1 MHAVQLFSPVI
12 LAGTLLL
19 GNTARAAPEPLWILL
34 SAPDLRQPLE
44 RLATQR
50 MAEKFRVVTLDSSL
64 AADGPKAVAAI
75 TSTAAGVDG
84 PVYVVLAGT
93 ADESG
98 PAGFRLPALRGTQ
111 GRMKTLF
118 SDHGYSLTGGGEM
131 PRAAVGR
138 LPARTAKEAEQMV
151 EKILTFEK
159 SGAAAEWRQ
168 RITALIGHPG
178 GNSPLEKT
186 FAAGYVNTAVG
197 ARISSLHPRWTARVT
212 ADVPGSPWLLEKAK
226 LEPEFLRQAGEGS
239 LLFLY
244 MGHSGPD
251 ALYSDGVSLLGTK
264 SWQQAKFPHGGVF
277 FSCGCHGLAPQTEKS
292 EGHGFTAMR
301 NPAGPAA
308 FIGAVDISYSAA
320 GQLAFDGLLNL
331 LQKEEPPALLADW
344 WFAAMQGLASGKI
357 DSASFALLDMAD
369 GSGGA
374 VPLEAQRKE
383 HLEMWQLLGDPA
395 MRLPLL
401 PATIKLTG
409 PDNVSPGATFTV
421 SGELPAPLT
430 AAPISITLERPPG
443 LTVPGTDYAKA
454 NDPVIVRRKEAVK
467 NLMIYSVELT
477 VPADYRAGSILVR
490 ALAGTDRGPACGVL
504 RVKVA
509 SP

>member
-1 MHAVQLFSPVI
+1 MNNGHLFRIILFLGMPLLWIPV
-12 LAGTLLL
+12 
-19 GNTARAAPEPLWILL
+19 RAADDPLWVLL
-34 SAPDLRQPLE
+34 SAPDLRQSLE
-44 RLATQR
+44 KLATQR
-50 MAEKFRVVTLDSSL
+50 QAEHFRVVTLDSAL
-64 AADGPKAVAAI
+64 AADGAKAAAAI
-75 TSTAAGVDG
+75 ESAAAGVDG
-84 PVYVVLAGT
+84 PVYVLLAGT
-93 ADESG
+93 ADANA
-98 PAGFRLPALRGTQ
+98 PAGVRLPALRGTQ
-111 GRMKTLF
+111 GRMKALF
-118 SDHGYSLTGGGEM
+118 TDHGYSLANGGEM

-138 LPARTAKEAEQMV
+138 LPARNADEAQQRV
-151 EKILTFEK
+151 EKILAFGK
-159 SGAAAEWRQ
+159 SGGAEEWRQ

-212 ADVPGSPWLLEKAK
+212 ADVPGSPWLLEKAN
-226 LEPEFLRQAGEGS
+226 LEPEFLRHAGEGS

-244 MGHSGPD
+244 MGHSDPG
-251 ALYSDGVSLLGTK
+251 ALYSDGVSLLSTK
-264 SWQQAKFPHGGVF
+264 SWRQARFPHGGLF
-277 FSCGCHGLAPQTEKS
+277 FSCGCYGLAPQSGKS
-292 EGHGFTAMR
+292 EGYGFTGMR

-308 FIGAVDISYSAA
+308 FIGAVDLSYSAA

-331 LQKEEPPALLADW
+331 LQKEAPPALLAEW
-344 WFAAMQGLASGKI
+344 WLAAMQGLASGKI
-357 DSASFALLDMAD
+357 DAASFALLDMAD

-374 VPLEAQRKE
+374 VPLEAQRRE

-409 PDNVSPGATFTV
+409 PDKVAPGATLTI

-430 AAPISITLERPPG
+430 AAPVTITLERPPG
-443 LTVPGTDYAKA
+443 VTAPGADHTKA
-454 NDPVIVRRKEAVK
+454 NDPVLARRNETVK

-477 VPADYRAGSILVR
+477 VPADYSAGSIIVR
-490 ALAGTDRGPACGVL
+490 ALADTDRGPAGGVL
-504 RVKVA
+504 RVKVE